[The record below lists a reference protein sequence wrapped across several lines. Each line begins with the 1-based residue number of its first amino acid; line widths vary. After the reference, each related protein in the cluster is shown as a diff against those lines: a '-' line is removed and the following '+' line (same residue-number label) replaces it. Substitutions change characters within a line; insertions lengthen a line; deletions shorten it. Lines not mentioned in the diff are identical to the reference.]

1 MQAQPTGSATW
12 TPTYHRAAMDP
23 GVFIRLCVDPIRLAV
38 LGRSAAGP
46 VDAAELAAVLGVGD
60 RDVVAAKGRLQASG
74 LLDVEGRLDLG
85 VLRSVAMALPS
96 DPPASPE
103 LLKGAWSPEEAE
115 ILSRFFSGD
124 RLVEIPGHQAKR
136 RVILERLAQEF
147 EPGVRYPERQVNF
160 ILQLFH
166 ADYAALRRYLID
178 EELLTRADGM
188 YWRTGGRFAE
198 SE

>member
-1 MQAQPTGSATW
+1 
-12 TPTYHRAAMDP
+12 MDP

-38 LGRSAAGP
+38 LGQSAAGP
-46 VDAAELAAVLGVGD
+46 VDAAELAAVLGVGE
-60 RDVVAAKGRLQASG
+60 RNVVAAKGRLQASG

-136 RVILERLAQEF
+136 RVILERLVQEF

-188 YWRTGGRFAE
+188 YWRTGGRFPE
-198 SE
+198 TE